1 MHRGSS
7 RYSDVR
13 SFRLC
18 PLFSIFEFL
27 ANFTIVS
34 KLSDITEQS
43 HINHNKQ
50 TDKRTDR
57 TSRQDRAGQA
67 GREVSERCWRW
78 LLATLLPNQTIS
90 IIPLQQFSSWLH
102 SLLETF
108 SSKAN
113 IYIFTD
119 HSIPH
124 EIYFNLAIK
133 V

>member
-43 HINHNKQ
+43 HINHNKMEFLANFIMVGNSSDIA
-50 TDKRTDR
+50 DK
-57 TSRQDRAGQA
+57 SQ
-67 GREVSERCWRW
+67 
-78 LLATLLPNQTIS
+78 IS
-90 IIPLQQFSSWLH
+90 HKLI
-102 SLLETF
+102 
-108 SSKAN
+108 
-113 IYIFTD
+113 
-119 HSIPH
+119 
-124 EIYFNLAIK
+124 AIK
-133 V
+133 S